1 MEIKAELLK
10 PYTEE
15 ERANFIVEN
24 NHQNG
29 YEIRETEEALQ
40 AWGLTAE
47 EAAEQAAR
55 REAERIAHLHLT
67 RGDVFRGL
75 LLAKQV
81 TRAQLRA
88 FIEAM
93 PDETPEQMIAKEYAL
108 IDFDEALDFYR
119 GNALID
125 TVGAQLGITT
135 EQMTAFFETGDYH
148 ELINEEVENE
158 SISEN

>member
-1 MEIKAELLK
+1 MEIKDKLNK
-10 PYTEE
+10 PFTDKQK
-15 ERANFIVEN
+15 ADFIVEN

-29 YEIRETEEALQ
+29 YEIRETEAALE

-47 EAAEQAAR
+47 EAAEQAAQQ
-55 REAERIAHLHLT
+55 EAERIAHLHLT

-75 LLAKQV
+75 LMAKQV

-88 FIEAM
+88 VIEAL
-93 PDETPEQMIAKEYAL
+93 PDETPEQQIAKEYAL

-125 TVGAQLGITT
+125 TVGAQLGITP
-135 EQMTAFFETGDYH
+135 EMMTRFFETGDYH
-148 ELINEEVENE
+148 ELIAEEE
-158 SISEN
+158 